1 MPTLVLLFQLL
12 LKLLLVLGG
21 GLAIAYL
28 AACIFLLFRQN
39 RFIFFPAPVSET
51 TPAALN
57 LTYQDIWIPIATAT
71 GKTEQLH
78 GWWIPA
84 AGPEQGVIL
93 YLHGNG
99 ANVGATVSHCHRLH
113 QLGLSTFVFDYRGYG
128 RSEGRF
134 PTEAQVYADAQAA
147 WNYLTQVREISPA
160 HIFLYGHSLGGA
172 IAIDLAV
179 KQPEVAG
186 LIVESSFTSMR
197 QMVDVRGGFGLFPVD
212 FLLTQKFNS
221 LEKVRSLKMPVLFI
235 HGTLDLT
242 VPAEMSRTLFQA
254 APEPKQ
260 LLWVEDAG
268 HNDVAAIGE
277 GRYLQAIQ
285 QFMQQARG
293 RQDQATIPQSISQSI
308 SQ

>member
-1 MPTLVLLFQLL
+1 MFQLL
-12 LKLLLVLGG
+12 LKLLLVVGG

-39 RFIFFPAPVSET
+39 RFIFFPAPVSAT
-51 TPAALN
+51 TPTAVR

-71 GKTEQLH
+71 GKTERLH

-84 AGPEQGVIL
+84 VGPEQGVIL

-99 ANVGATVSHCHRLH
+99 ANVGDTVSQCQRFH
-113 QLGLSTFVFDYRGYG
+113 QLGLSVFVFDYRGYG
-128 RSEGRF
+128 LSEGNF
-134 PTEAQVYADAQAA
+134 PTEAQVYADTQAA
-147 WNYLTQVREISPA
+147 WNYLTQVREIPPQQ
-160 HIFLYGHSLGGA
+160 IFLYGHSLGGA

-179 KQPEVAG
+179 KQPEIAG

-197 QMVDVRGGFGLFPVD
+197 RMVDFRGGFDLFPAD
-212 FLLTQKFNS
+212 LLLTQKFNS
-221 LEKVRSLKMPVLFI
+221 LEKVRSLQMPVLFI

-260 LLWVEDAG
+260 LLFVEDAG

-277 GRYLQAIQ
+277 DLYLKAIQ
-285 QFMQQARG
+285 TFIEQVRARPQQV
-293 RQDQATIPQSISQSI
+293 TISQ
-308 SQ
+308 

>member
-1 MPTLVLLFQLL
+1 MPTLALLCQLL
-12 LKLLLVLGG
+12 LKLLLVVGG

-28 AACIFLLFRQN
+28 AACVFLLFRQN

-51 TPAALN
+51 TPAAVN
-57 LTYQDIWIPIATAT
+57 LTYQDIWIPIATST
-71 GKTEQLH
+71 GKTERLH

-84 AGPEQGVIL
+84 EGPEQGVIL

-99 ANVGATVSHCHRLH
+99 ANVGATVSQCQHFH
-113 QLGLSTFVFDYRGYG
+113 QLGLSVFVFDYRGYG
-128 RSEGRF
+128 RSEGNF
-134 PTEAQVYADAQAA
+134 PTEAQVYRDTEAA
-147 WNYLTQVREISPA
+147 WNYLTQVREIPPLQ
-160 HIFLYGHSLGGA
+160 IFLYGHSLGGA

-197 QMVDVRGGFGLFPVD
+197 RMVDVRGGFGLFPAD
-212 FLLTQKFNS
+212 LLLTHKFNS

-242 VPAEMSRTLFQA
+242 VPAEMTRTLFQA
-254 APEPKQ
+254 TPEPKQ

-268 HNDVAAIGE
+268 HNDVAAVGE

-285 QFMQQARG
+285 QFIQQVRAKQQQA
-293 RQDQATIPQSISQSI
+293 TVSQ
-308 SQ
+308 

>member
-1 MPTLVLLFQLL
+1 MPTLVLLFKLL

-28 AACIFLLFRQN
+28 AACIFLLFRQS
-39 RFIFFPAPVSET
+39 RFIFFPAPVSDI
-51 TPAALN
+51 TPASVK
-57 LTYQDIWIPIATAT
+57 LTYQDVWIPIATPK
-71 GKTEQLH
+71 GKVEQLH
-78 GWWIPA
+78 GWWMPA
-84 AGPEQGVIL
+84 AGLEQGVIF

-99 ANVGATVSHCHRLH
+99 ANVGATVSQSQRFH
-113 QLGLSTFVFDYRGYG
+113 QLGLSVFVFDYRGYG
-128 RSEGRF
+128 RSQGSF
-134 PTEAQVYADAQAA
+134 PSEAQVYEDTQAA
-147 WNYLTQVREISPA
+147 WNYLTQERQIPPKQ
-160 HIFLYGHSLGGA
+160 IFLYGHSLGGA

-186 LIVESSFTSMR
+186 LIVESTFTSMR
-197 QMVDVRGGFGLFPVD
+197 RMVDVRGGFGLFPTD
-212 FLLTQKFNS
+212 LLLLQKFNS
-221 LEKVRSLKMPVLFI
+221 LEKVRSLQMPVLFI

-285 QFMQQARG
+285 QFTEQVRT
-293 RQDQATIPQSISQSI
+293 RQEQVTVSQ
-308 SQ
+308 

>member
-1 MPTLVLLFQLL
+1 MPTLVPMVQLV
-12 LKLLLVLGG
+12 LKLLLVVGG

-39 RFIFFPAPVSET
+39 RFIFFPAPVSAT
-51 TPAALN
+51 MPAAAK
-57 LTYQDIWIPIATAT
+57 LTYQDIWIPIATST
-71 GKTEQLH
+71 GKTERLH

-84 AGPEQGVIL
+84 VGPAQGVIL

-99 ANVGATVSHCHRLH
+99 SNVGDTVSQCQRFH
-113 QLGLSTFVFDYRGYG
+113 QLGLSVFVFDYRGYG
-128 RSEGRF
+128 LSEGNF
-134 PTEAQVYADAQAA
+134 PTEAQVYADTQVA
-147 WNYLTQVREISPA
+147 WNYLTQVREIPPQQ
-160 HIFLYGHSLGGA
+160 IFLYGHSLGGA

-179 KQPEVAG
+179 KQPEIAG

-197 QMVDVRGGFGLFPVD
+197 RMVDFRGGFDLFPAD
-212 FLLTQKFNS
+212 LLLTQKFNS
-221 LEKVRSLKMPVLFI
+221 LEKVRWLQMPVLFI

-260 LLWVEDAG
+260 LLFVEDAG

-277 GRYLQAIQ
+277 DRYLKAIQ
-285 QFMQQARG
+285 TFIEQVRARPQQV
-293 RQDQATIPQSISQSI
+293 TVSQ
-308 SQ
+308 

>member
-1 MPTLVLLFQLL
+1 MSTLVLLFQLL

-28 AACIFLLFRQN
+28 AACVFLLFRQN

-51 TPAALN
+51 TPAAVN
-57 LTYQDIWIPIATAT
+57 LAYQDIWIPIATST
-71 GKTEQLH
+71 SKPLGKTERLH
-78 GWWIPA
+78 GWWMPA
-84 AGPEQGVIL
+84 ADPEQGVVL

-99 ANVGATVSHCHRLH
+99 ANVGATVSHCQRLH
-113 QLGLSTFVFDYRGYG
+113 QLGLSIFVFDYRGYG
-128 RSEGRF
+128 RSEGSF
-134 PTEAQVYADAQAA
+134 PTEAQVYADTQAA
-147 WNYLTQVREISPA
+147 WNYLTQVREIPPEQ
-160 HIFLYGHSLGGA
+160 IFIYGHSLGGA

-197 QMVDVRGGFGLFPVD
+197 RMVDVRGGFGLFPAD
-212 FLLTQKFNS
+212 LLLTQKFNS

-242 VPAEMSRTLFQA
+242 VPAEMSQTLFQA

-285 QFMQQARG
+285 KFVEQVRAR
-293 RQDQATIPQSISQSI
+293 QKQVSISQ
-308 SQ
+308 